1 MRIDFLERMDLNQR
15 SLAGKVAVVTGAGSG
30 IGHELARAL
39 AWLGAKVVIA
49 EIDRATG
56 AATEQLIRDE
66 GGEALFVQTDVASER
81 SVASLKERV
90 EAAYERVDILVNNA
104 LVTAFGSILE
114 LPLEAWDRTHRVN
127 LRGAVMGVKTFLP
140 GMLERREGTVVMITS
155 AEGMGY
161 AAPYFASKT
170 ALRSLAF
177 SLATELGEDSG
188 VSVFIFAPGMVDTP
202 GFRESLDEM
211 PRWMGLTPHEFTHL
225 GANAGYDGLMPAE
238 DCAAGFAYNIVHARD
253 YHGQIADAFRPLSMA
268 GLIQVQHAAAGT
280 ANRQSPSTPVPVTTA
295 NAPAA
300 DALQLSKGLLEIM
313 TVVKRETAEL
323 GVFQRAW
330 VARTFQ
336 QRAGLTVDDWLRTAE
351 DLSTELAA
359 FHSTGASNKE
369 RLQSRLPWL
378 KTSLNRLADNFHKNC
393 EDAKGWIKD
402 PEALQI
408 ALEELEHREKTA
420 RALSRALDRFLD

>member
-238 DCAAGFAYNIVHARD
+238 DCAAG
-253 YHGQIADAFRPLSMA
+253 
-268 GLIQVQHAAAGT
+268 T

>member
-225 GANAGYDGLMPAE
+225 GTNAGYDGLMPAE
-238 DCAAGFAYNIVHARD
+238 DC
-253 YHGQIADAFRPLSMA
+253 
-268 GLIQVQHAAAGT
+268 AAGT

>member
-253 YHGQIADAFRPLSMA
+253 YHGQIADAFRPL
-268 GLIQVQHAAAGT
+268 
-280 ANRQSPSTPVPVTTA
+280 
-295 NAPAA
+295 
-300 DALQLSKGLLEIM
+300 
-313 TVVKRETAEL
+313 
-323 GVFQRAW
+323 
-330 VARTFQ
+330 
-336 QRAGLTVDDWLRTAE
+336 
-351 DLSTELAA
+351 
-359 FHSTGASNKE
+359 
-369 RLQSRLPWL
+369 
-378 KTSLNRLADNFHKNC
+378 
-393 EDAKGWIKD
+393 
-402 PEALQI
+402 
-408 ALEELEHREKTA
+408 
-420 RALSRALDRFLD
+420 